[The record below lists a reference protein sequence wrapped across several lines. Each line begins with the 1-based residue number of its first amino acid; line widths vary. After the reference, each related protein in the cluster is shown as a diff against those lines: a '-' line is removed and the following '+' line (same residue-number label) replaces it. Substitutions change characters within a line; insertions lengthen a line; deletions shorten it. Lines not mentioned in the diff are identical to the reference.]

1 MFFFKNKHK
10 SLIDNLEKG
19 NLEDFIKGAT
29 EELIAKKFEYEDYES
44 FNLLLLATHLEK
56 GEIVSY
62 IIKSF
67 PELVNEYDENG
78 RTALQIA
85 IRLKNLELVKKL
97 IENGA
102 NPDIKADVDNSVT
115 RCLEQSTIST
125 FEIMKLVIEN
135 SPLIKAKKH
144 TSHYTSD
151 MINDTASDI
160 LKILHSC
167 LVLKLPDDA
176 DLEMELID
184 RLKYLRSID
193 CDFNIKMF
201 VETIGYVH
209 HYFLPIQENQPYV
222 LEYILENNVNPNEEN
237 YNVGFACDYAVNEE
251 MYSLIPIIQ
260 KYGGV
265 FAYKEI
271 ESKYNEYLET
281 IKKAYNYK
289 LIFHDLS
296 TEQKEFAY
304 RLFLDFLWERGF
316 NALTHDVS
324 DIGSEFTIEFTSP
337 KYAAEIRGYNY
348 EVFLEEH
355 MIENDENYDE
365 FSFKENSNNIISY
378 LVCREQFFGVLWSSD
393 KGFETKNIVFVDHHD
408 NKFKAILSKD
418 SNLFVID

>member
-1 MFFFKNKHK
+1 
-10 SLIDNLEKG
+10 
-19 NLEDFIKGAT
+19 
-29 EELIAKKFEYEDYES
+29 
-44 FNLLLLATHLEK
+44 
-56 GEIVSY
+56 
-62 IIKSF
+62 
-67 PELVNEYDENG
+67 
-78 RTALQIA
+78 
-85 IRLKNLELVKKL
+85 
-97 IENGA
+97 
-102 NPDIKADVDNSVT
+102 
-115 RCLEQSTIST
+115 
-125 FEIMKLVIEN
+125 
-135 SPLIKAKKH
+135 
-144 TSHYTSD
+144 
-151 MINDTASDI
+151 
-160 LKILHSC
+160 
-167 LVLKLPDDA
+167 
-176 DLEMELID
+176 
-184 RLKYLRSID
+184 
-193 CDFNIKMF
+193 
-201 VETIGYVH
+201 
-209 HYFLPIQENQPYV
+209 
-222 LEYILENNVNPNEEN
+222 
-237 YNVGFACDYAVNEE
+237 